1 MVLQMQSCLTFDKK
15 FDFDWWCDMMD
26 VPLQKR
32 VKLTECMMKT
42 SLEMQ
47 EFLIFNMKII
57 KLYRFILKWHCLYV
71 KSATL
76 KDKFLEVFSK
86 YDILSTEKMR
96 IEEK

>member
-1 MVLQMQSCLTFDKK
+1 MQSCLTFDKK
-15 FDFDWWCDMMD
+15 FEFDWWCDMMD

-47 EFLIFNMKII
+47 EFLTFNMKII

-71 KSATL
+71 KSSTL
-76 KDKFLEVFSK
+76 K
-86 YDILSTEKMR
+86 R
-96 IEEK
+96 

>member
-1 MVLQMQSCLTFDKK
+1 MQSCLTFDKK

-47 EFLIFNMKII
+47 EFFNIQ
-57 KLYRFILKWHCLYV
+57 L
-71 KSATL
+71 
-76 KDKFLEVFSK
+76 
-86 YDILSTEKMR
+86 
-96 IEEK
+96 